1 MSASPPQ
8 GIKKRGAAQA
18 PPFPAAEAARAAR
31 TKAAMQK
38 PMPRRGGG
46 ERLTQKLLR
55 KTDAPSRRRQ
65 GFVRRT
71 ESPQNREY
79 PRRKCGGGTL
89 SHHYIGSRK
98 NTLNLPAVCS
108 AYFTVNTV
116 PSSLSVYVLTRS
128 ANDLP
133 LAETCWLTTSVKVS
147 VFPLKVYFATKVSMQ
162 VSL

>member
-1 MSASPPQ
+1 MKTRKNRCPVA
-8 GIKKRGAAQA
+8 K
-18 PPFPAAEAARAAR
+18 AARAAR

-38 PMPRRGGG
+38 PMPAAEAAGRPA
-46 ERLTQKLLR
+46 QKLPR
-55 KTDAPSRRRQ
+55 KTVAPSRMRRGLGTQ
-65 GFVRRT
+65 NVRTT
-71 ESPQNREY
+71 ESPQSREY

>member
-1 MSASPPQ
+1 MKTRKNRCPVA
-8 GIKKRGAAQA
+8 K
-18 PPFPAAEAARAAR
+18 AARAAR

-38 PMPRRGGG
+38 PMPVAEAAG
-46 ERLTQKLLR
+46 LPAHSKTSLYP
-55 KTDAPSRRRQ
+55 KTDAPSRRRR
-65 GFVRRT
+65 GFVRKT

-79 PRRKCGGGTL
+79 PRRKRGGGTL

>member
-1 MSASPPQ
+1 M
-8 GIKKRGAAQA
+8 KTRKNRG
-18 PPFPAAEAARAAR
+18 PVAEAAGLPAHSK
-31 TKAAMQK
+31 TSLY
-38 PMPRRGGG
+38 P
-46 ERLTQKLLR
+46 
-55 KTDAPSRRRQ
+55 KTDAPSRRRR
-65 GFVRRT
+65 GFVRKT

>member
-1 MSASPPQ
+1 MKTRKNRCPVA
-8 GIKKRGAAQA
+8 K
-18 PPFPAAEAARAAR
+18 AARAAR

-38 PMPRRGGG
+38 PMPAAEAAGRPA
-46 ERLTQKLLR
+46 QKLPR
-55 KTDAPSRRRQ
+55 KTVAPSRMRRGLGTQ
-65 GFVRRT
+65 NVRTT
-71 ESPQNREY
+71 ESPQSREY

-147 VFPLKVYFATKVSMQ
+147 VLPLKVYFATKVSMQ

>member
-1 MSASPPQ
+1 MKTRKNRCPVA
-8 GIKKRGAAQA
+8 K
-18 PPFPAAEAARAAR
+18 AARAAR

-38 PMPRRGGG
+38 PMPVAEAAGRPAHKLPAKPKPRRGGG
-46 ERLTQKLLR
+46 GASVR
-55 KTDAPSRRRQ
+55 KMYAQPKARK
-65 GFVRRT
+65 
-71 ESPQNREY
+71 NREY
-79 PRRKCGGGTL
+79 PRRKRGGGTL
-89 SHHYIGSRK
+89 SHHYFGSRK
-98 NTLNLPAVCS
+98 NTLNLSAVCS

>member
-1 MSASPPQ
+1 MQNGCVCVCFPAA
-8 GIKKRGAAQA
+8 GHKKRGAAQA
-18 PPFPAAEAARAAR
+18 PPFPAAEAASGSHKSCYA
-31 TKAAMQK
+31 K

-46 ERLTQKLLR
+46 GASVR
-55 KTDAPSRRRQ
+55 KMYAQPKARK
-65 GFVRRT
+65 
-71 ESPQNREY
+71 NREY